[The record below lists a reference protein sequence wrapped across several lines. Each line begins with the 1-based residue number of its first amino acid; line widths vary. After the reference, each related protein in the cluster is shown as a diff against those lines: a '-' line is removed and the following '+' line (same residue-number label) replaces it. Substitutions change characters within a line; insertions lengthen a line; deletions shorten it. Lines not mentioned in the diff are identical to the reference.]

1 MTIRPFYCR
10 IGSKKKLLNK
20 ILPLIPE
27 HKIYVEP
34 FMGSSAVF
42 WAKEPAEYTILNDLD
57 KSLVDDYKLILKT
70 PTPSRPITRK
80 FIKTRTFVNN
90 FYNNLTNSPI
100 DKLIKRLM
108 LRCNT
113 FCSKTFNEN
122 EKVILYNR
130 GNPYSKINKLDEY
143 KERLK
148 GVKILNQ
155 SYEKIIKKYDSPDTF
170 FYLDPP
176 YENSEGLYTESQID
190 YEEMWRILDKVK
202 GKWLLSINDSPRI
215 RNTFKGYLYKK
226 ISVGG
231 TNDGRNGI
239 GNANRNELL
248 ISNYE
253 P

>member
-170 FYLDPP
+170 LHYSILPLFTCNFIHLEDFYSL
-176 YENSEGLYTESQID
+176 NL
-190 YEEMWRILDKVK
+190 WRRLHIPHFHFVSP
-202 GKWLLSINDSPRI
+202 LSLQVFFQLS
-215 RNTFKGYLYKK
+215 KQSLQ
-226 ISVGG
+226 
-231 TNDGRNGI
+231 
-239 GNANRNELL
+239 
-248 ISNYE
+248 
-253 P
+253 